1 MENMVNFKQLE
12 NVYKNKKIFLT
23 GHTGFK
29 GSWLLKTLTL
39 LGADVKGYALPPHTS
54 NDLFNL
60 IKGEKICNSVIA
72 DIRDKK
78 RLELEILNYQPDFI
92 FHLAAQPLVR
102 LSYKIPCETFEVNVI
117 GTANLFDSIRLLN
130 KKCTIIV
137 ITTDKVYFNYEWAYP
152 YRETDRL
159 GGYDPYSASKACT
172 ELLVDSYRN
181 SFFNKNYYEKHL
193 KAIAVARAGNV
204 IGGGDWSADRLIPD
218 IVRSLY
224 ENKPIII
231 RNPSAIRPW
240 QHVIDPINGYL
251 LLGLKLENNPLR
263 FSEAFNFGPESED
276 TFSVAEMVELAIKQ
290 WGGGDFKIEMNDN
303 QPHEAGVL
311 KLDINK
317 AKSELD
323 WKPLMNAENAIKSTI
338 MWYNKFKS
346 DINKIDSFT
355 TQFIKTSFNYEN

>member
-1 MENMVNFKQLE
+1 MQFFLQAIGIGFLLSVMVGPVFFVLLETSITKGIRAALALDIGVFISDVLYIMFALSFVDQITSINSGENKLIFGFIGGSIFIIYGTFYFFKKSKMVD
-12 NVYKNKKIFLT
+12 
-23 GHTGFK
+23 
-29 GSWLLKTLTL
+29 LTL
-39 LGADVKGYALPPHTS
+39 EAENTS
-54 NDLFNL
+54 
-60 IKGEKICNSVIA
+60 KEV
-72 DIRDKK
+72 
-78 RLELEILNYQPDFI
+78 
-92 FHLAAQPLVR
+92 AAAP
-102 LSYKIPCETFEVNVI
+102 K
-117 GTANLFDSIRLLN
+117 D
-130 KKCTIIV
+130 
-137 ITTDKVYFNYEWAYP
+137 
-152 YRETDRL
+152 
-159 GGYDPYSASKACT
+159 
-172 ELLVDSYRN
+172 
-181 SFFNKNYYEKHL
+181 
-193 KAIAVARAGNV
+193 
-204 IGGGDWSADRLIPD
+204 
-218 IVRSLY
+218 
-224 ENKPIII
+224 
-231 RNPSAIRPW
+231 
-240 QHVIDPINGYL
+240 YL